1 MAGPA
6 IKKEGYCVGHLKV
19 AWRAGCLALAI
30 LEDWV
35 RAKDVTLEAVRWVS
49 IVAEETFGI
58 CT

>member
-1 MAGPA
+1 M
-6 IKKEGYCVGHLKV
+6 KKEGCCVGHLKV

-35 RAKDVTLEAVRWVS
+35 GAKSVTLEAVRGVS

>member
-1 MAGPA
+1 M
-6 IKKEGYCVGHLKV
+6 KKEGYCVSHLIV

-30 LEDWV
+30 LEDRV
-35 RAKDVTLEAVRWVS
+35 RTKDVTLEAVRGFG